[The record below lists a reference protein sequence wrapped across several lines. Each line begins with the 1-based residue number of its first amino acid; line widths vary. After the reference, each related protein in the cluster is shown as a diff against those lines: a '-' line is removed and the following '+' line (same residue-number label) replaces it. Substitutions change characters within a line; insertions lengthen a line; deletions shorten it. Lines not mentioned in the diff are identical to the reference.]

1 MKLPLIPKKSL
12 AYVII
17 LGTCLYCLFVNKP
30 IHNDSELL
38 IQVARQTLVNPV
50 NPPIGDYG
58 RRMAIHGSTTH
69 MPRSSIFY
77 RCPHPPF
84 LPLLMLPVTMVA
96 SDKEWAF
103 HLFFLCIY
111 ISAIIGGW
119 YLFRLFLKG
128 NALFHAT
135 LLWSLCPALFVNS
148 HNIMYDVPIC
158 SAIVWTLALFLTGIR
173 KQSRK
178 LILFSGI
185 IAGVGAL
192 TKMTIA
198 PAYGIIIVYFLFKRK
213 WYDLFIW
220 ALPALILPLLWV
232 MHNIFIFG
240 KVQYLST
247 GHFNPN
253 PGDIRF
259 RAERIVSLLSIVTLF
274 PVMWLWIIIR
284 KKEEWKIFLPSLVVT
299 LLWGVLLIIFLN
311 RSILFSTAYAFYAAL
326 GLWILWHLLQTPK
339 ATNLYTHCSSDEK
352 WACRVFIIIYFIMC
366 LCLPLAAARFLL
378 PLIPFIILF
387 LIDFLESFPE
397 GEQKVF
403 RVINVITLV
412 VFTISL
418 STADYLYPD
427 ADRKI
432 PHELAKRGYTPEA
445 TLYHGNLSYDYYLY
459 HAGYRSPRLDN
470 SIVRSGIYFVE
481 EKIPFRPVNHFI
493 PATLKAIP
501 VDTISLHY
509 FPFRTIG
516 RNAGFYGN
524 SRLPFSIECGTPQKR
539 YLVYKLVSIN
549 SMDRD

>member
-1 MKLPLIPKKSL
+1 MNLSFTPKKGL
-12 AYVII
+12 AFVIV
-17 LGTCLYCLFVNKP
+17 LASCLYCFYINKP

-38 IQVARQTLVNPV
+38 IQVARQTLINPV

-69 MPRSSIFY
+69 MPRTSIFY
-77 RCPHPPF
+77 RCPHPPL
-84 LPLLMLPVTMVA
+84 LPLLMLPITMVA
-96 SDKEWAF
+96 ADKEWAF

-148 HNIMYDVPIC
+148 QNIMYDVPIC
-158 SAIVWTLALFLTGIR
+158 AAIVWTFSLFLAGIR
-173 KQSRK
+173 QQSRK
-178 LILFSGI
+178 LILISGI
-185 IAGVGAL
+185 IAGAGAL

-198 PAYGIIIVYFLFKRK
+198 PVYGIIIAYFLFKRK
-213 WYDLFIW
+213 WRDLVIW
-220 ALPALILPLLWV
+220 AAPALVLPLLWV
-232 MHNIFIFG
+232 MHNIFIYG
-240 KVQYLST
+240 KIQYLST

-253 PGDIRF
+253 PGDIRY
-259 RAERIVSLLSIVTLF
+259 RAERIVSLLSSVALF

-284 KKEEWKIFLPSLVVT
+284 KKGERKIFLSSLLVT
-299 LLWGVLLIIFLN
+299 FLWGMLLITFLN
-311 RSILFSTAYAFYAAL
+311 KSVLFSITYALFSAL
-326 GLWILWHLLQTPK
+326 GLWVLWHLLQTPK
-339 ATNLYTHCSSDEK
+339 TANPNAHCSSDEK
-352 WACRVFIIIYFIMC
+352 WACRAFILVYFIMC

-387 LIDFLESFPE
+387 LINLLETFPQE
-397 GEQKVF
+397 EQKAF
-403 RVINVITLV
+403 RLINIITAII
-412 VFTISL
+412 FTISL
-418 STADYLYPD
+418 STGDYLYAD

-432 PHELAKRGYTPEA
+432 PHELATRGYTPET

-470 SIVRSGIYFVE
+470 SIVRSGLYFVE
-481 EKIPFRPVNHFI
+481 EIIPKRTVTHFI
-493 PATLKAIP
+493 PDTLNAIP

-516 RNAGFYGN
+516 KNAGFYGN
-524 SRLPFSIECGTPQKR
+524 SRLPFSIEWNTPQKR
-539 YLVYKLVSIN
+539 YLVYKLVDSN
-549 SMDRD
+549 SMK